1 MHQATNCQNRILE
14 YCTTLLETANAPQL
28 KGFDGQ
34 ANPDAFDEHL
44 YGLDIAATTGIFAKV
59 AGDSVLIVP
68 HPVFAGAK
76 SFARV
81 CTLASVWGCQPVV
94 WAWCGSSFG
103 SRRVTTILEEIRA
116 PRLLDRRYLH
126 SAGGLEALS
135 HERSD

>member
-34 ANPDAFDEHL
+34 ANPEAFDEHL

-94 WAWCGSSFG
+94 
-103 SRRVTTILEEIRA
+103 
-116 PRLLDRRYLH
+116 
-126 SAGGLEALS
+126 
-135 HERSD
+135 